1 MQSIEIDLYIIGEK
15 FKQAREL
22 QSLSL
27 KILAQKA
34 CCSVLQIEQIE
45 QGGKSAFYT
54 EAQKLRTAKK
64 VAIILGLNEEQAF
77 LGTAPELK
85 SALDLDGFQKN
96 DKNIKSRPLSLS
108 GSLGLTLLLS
118 LLGGYG
124 IYEYIAPDHNLY
136 SMTSMPK
143 SPIKPTVTLPT
154 EKSNQS
160 ELKDQAVVAQTNDP
174 CLIQDQNS
182 STFIPTSANFAG
194 NFVVFTSK
202 TLQTVCVVDGTG
214 KPQTVE
220 IVPGQNKVVS
230 GVGPFKILGERLQE
244 VDTYYQGWKVVNIAL
259 NAQSILLKEVPIQT
273 RTEPA
278 KTVVVSQ
285 TSESKDLESTAGSIL
300 PAAKLNTNMDNSSPA
315 VVSDA
320 KLTSSTVNSN
330 ED

>member
-27 KILAQKA
+27 ESLAQKA

-54 EAQKLRTAKK
+54 EAQKLSTAKK
-64 VAIILGLNEEQAF
+64 VASILGINDEQAF
-77 LGTAPELK
+77 LGGAPALK
-85 SALDLDGFQKN
+85 SALNLDGFQK
-96 DKNIKSRPLSLS
+96 DEKNTKPRPLTLS
-108 GSLGLTLLLS
+108 GSLGLVLFLVLI
-118 LLGGYG
+118 GGYG
-124 IYEYIAPDHNLY
+124 IYEYIAPEHNLY
-136 SMTSMPK
+136 TMTSMPK
-143 SPIKPTVTLPT
+143 SPIKPIVASPP
-154 EKSNQS
+154 EKIDQS
-160 ELKDQAVVAQTNDP
+160 QLKDQALVAQTNDP
-174 CLIQDQNS
+174 CLIQEQNS
-182 STFIPTSANFAG
+182 STFMPTSANFAG
-194 NFVVFTSK
+194 NFIVFTSK
-202 TLQTVCVVDGTG
+202 TLQTVCVFDGTG
-214 KPQTVE
+214 KSQKVE
-220 IVPGQNKVVS
+220 IVPGQNKVVG

-244 VDTYYQGWKVVNIAL
+244 VDIYYQGWKVVNIAL
-259 NAQSILLKEVPIQT
+259 NAQSFVLKEVPIQT

-285 TSESKDLESTAGSIL
+285 SSDSKDLESTAGSIL

>member
-1 MQSIEIDLYIIGEK
+1 L
-15 FKQAREL
+15 
-22 QSLSL
+22 
-27 KILAQKA
+27 
-34 CCSVLQIEQIE
+34 
-45 QGGKSAFYT
+45 
-54 EAQKLRTAKK
+54 
-64 VAIILGLNEEQAF
+64 
-77 LGTAPELK
+77 
-85 SALDLDGFQKN
+85 
-96 DKNIKSRPLSLS
+96 
-108 GSLGLTLLLS
+108 
-118 LLGGYG
+118 
-124 IYEYIAPDHNLY
+124 
-136 SMTSMPK
+136 
-143 SPIKPTVTLPT
+143 PIKPTVTLPT
-154 EKSNQS
+154 EKNIQS

-194 NFVVFTSK
+194 NFVVFISK
-202 TLQTVCVVDGTG
+202 TVQTVCVVDGTG
-214 KPQTVE
+214 KSQKVE

-259 NAQSILLKEVPIQT
+259 NAQIIVLKEAPIQT

-285 TSESKDLESTAGSIL
+285 TSESKDLESTSGSIL

-330 ED
+330 EE

>member
-1 MQSIEIDLYIIGEK
+1 MQAIEIDLYIIGEK

-22 QSLSL
+22 QSLSQES
-27 KILAQKA
+27 LAQKA

-45 QGGKSAFYT
+45 QGGKSGFYT

-64 VAIILGLNEEQAF
+64 VATILRLNEEQAF

-85 SALDLDGFQKN
+85 SALNLDGFQK
-96 DKNIKSRPLSLS
+96 DKKNTQSRPLSLS
-108 GSLGLTLLLS
+108 GSFGLTLLLS

-124 IYEYIAPDHNLY
+124 IYEYIAPEHNLY
-136 SMTSMPK
+136 TMTSIPK
-143 SPIKPTVTLPT
+143 LSVKPTDALPSV
-154 EKSNQS
+154 KSEPSQ
-160 ELKDQAVVAQTNDP
+160 ERDQALLTQTNDP

-194 NFVVFTSK
+194 NFVVFISK

-214 KPQTVE
+214 KSQKVE

-259 NAQSILLKEVPIQT
+259 NAQSFVLKEVLIQT
-273 RTEPA
+273 RTKPA

-285 TSESKDLESTAGSIL
+285 SSDSKDLESTADSIL

>member
-1 MQSIEIDLYIIGEK
+1 VQSIEIDLYIIGEK

-27 KILAQKA
+27 ESLAQKA
-34 CCSVLQIEQIE
+34 CCSVQQIEQIE

-64 VAIILGLNEEQAF
+64 VATILGLNEEQAF
-77 LGTAPELK
+77 LGTAPKLK

-96 DKNIKSRPLSLS
+96 DENIKSRSLNLS

-124 IYEYIAPDHNLY
+124 IYEYISPDHNLY

-154 EKSNQS
+154 EKNNQS

-194 NFVVFTSK
+194 NFVVFISK
-202 TLQTVCVVDGTG
+202 TVQTVCVVDGTG
-214 KPQTVE
+214 KSQKVE
-220 IVPGQNKVVS
+220 IVPGQNTVVI
-230 GVGPFKILGERLQE
+230 GVGPYKILGERLKE
-244 VDTYYQGWKVVNIAL
+244 VDTYYQGWKVMNIAL
-259 NAQSILLKEVPIQT
+259 NAQSIVLKEVQIQT

-278 KTVVVSQ
+278 KTVVLSQ
-285 TSESKDLESTAGSIL
+285 SSESKDLESTAGSIL
-300 PAAKLNTNMDNSSPA
+300 PAAKLNTYMDNSSHA

>member
-1 MQSIEIDLYIIGEK
+1 
-15 FKQAREL
+15 
-22 QSLSL
+22 
-27 KILAQKA
+27 
-34 CCSVLQIEQIE
+34 
-45 QGGKSAFYT
+45 
-54 EAQKLRTAKK
+54 
-64 VAIILGLNEEQAF
+64 VATILGLNEEQAF

-85 SALDLDGFQKN
+85 SALGLDGFQKN
-96 DKNIKSRPLSLS
+96 DENIKSRPLNLS

-154 EKSNQS
+154 EKNIQS

-194 NFVVFTSK
+194 NFVVFISK
-202 TLQTVCVVDGTG
+202 TVQTVCVVDGTG
-214 KPQTVE
+214 KSQKVE

-259 NAQSILLKEVPIQT
+259 NAQSIVLKEAPIQT

-300 PAAKLNTNMDNSSPA
+300 PAAKLDTNMDNSSPA